1 MVLGCSWQQPMPALS
16 IPSPETSLAPSRAG
30 GRKRRITSWK
40 ALGLAVDRRVDK
52 VILVPFHSL
61 GGPPHPSHASENQQ
75 AVALPPGDEEQV
87 AALVSCAEP
96 NEMPK

>member
-1 MVLGCSWQQPMPALS
+1 MLPPGQV
-16 IPSPETSLAPSRAG
+16 G
-30 GRKRRITSWK
+30 GRGGSPLGK

-75 AVALPPGDEEQV
+75 VVALPPGDEEQV
-87 AALVSCAEP
+87 AALLSCAEP